1 MINEVIAFAKSQIG
15 VKEGL
20 NNDNPFAKI
29 AHHANHQPWCMTFV
43 YACFVK
49 GNAYGQIMNTASCPQ
64 LEAWARKNNMI
75 VPIEEAQPGDVALMQ
90 FGKTAISEHAGLITS
105 KYDFEKKEIHTIEG
119 NTSDGSGKGKSQ
131 ANGDGV
137 YSRHRSAS
145 LVRAVVRPKW

>member
-1 MINEVIAFAKSQIG
+1 MINDVLAYAKSMIG
-15 VKEGL
+15 TKEGL
-20 NNDNPFAKI
+20 KNDNPFAKI
-29 AHHANHQPWCMTFV
+29 ARHANNQPWCMTFI

-64 LEAWARKNNMI
+64 LEAWAKKNNQI
-75 VPIEEAQPGDVALMQ
+75 IPIEDAQPGDIAL
-90 FGKTAISEHAGLITS
+90 FDFSKKGISEHVGLITA
-105 KYDFEKKEIHTIEG
+105 KYDTEKKEIHTIEG